1 MLHTHQVTCTT
12 DSPDIAVVK
21 GRKVYV
27 KDCVVLEVR
36 SLRIFLS
43 QWLYLLLNIY
53 TDKRSTLK
61 TNVTA
66 LSRLI
71 VLFHKFFTFM

>member
-27 KDCVVLEVR
+27 TECVILEMS
-36 SLRIFLS
+36 SLRFDVNL
-43 QWLYLLLNIY
+43 
-53 TDKRSTLK
+53 
-61 TNVTA
+61 
-66 LSRLI
+66 
-71 VLFHKFFTFM
+71 M

>member
-1 MLHTHQVTCTT
+1 MLRTHQVTCTN

-27 KDCVVLEVR
+27 MDCVILEMS

-43 QWLYLLLNIY
+43 QWHCLLLNLY
-53 TDKRSTLK
+53 TDTRSTLI
-61 TNVTA
+61 
-66 LSRLI
+66 RL
-71 VLFHKFFTFM
+71 VSPR